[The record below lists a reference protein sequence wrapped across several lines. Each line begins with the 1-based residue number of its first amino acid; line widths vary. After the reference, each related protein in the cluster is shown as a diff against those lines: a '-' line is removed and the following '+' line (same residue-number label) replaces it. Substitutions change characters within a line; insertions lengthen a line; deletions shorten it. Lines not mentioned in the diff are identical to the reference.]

1 MDPEAG
7 AETPS
12 SEELSKSLSRFK
24 RRLSRE
30 KAARLEAEAIADRG
44 LRELWLANRE
54 LDKRVAERTADLER
68 TLEELEVVTKTRE
81 NFLSALSHEMRTPLN
96 GVLGMLE
103 LLSPYIEKDQ
113 PLTYLGAA
121 QESADNLSVLICR
134 MLDLVELS
142 NGTIGISP
150 VETTIGSLTDQIT
163 ARWQHELL
171 KTGRLLSV
179 SSYVDGTLPVRLD
192 VDRWHQIVNELVA
205 NTVDHADPGAVKVRI
220 MTNGLNLVVEV
231 EDPGPGIV
239 QEFDQITLTRSADF
253 EANRSS
259 DGLGL
264 GLVFGRQM
272 AEAMG
277 GRLSVTSRRA
287 DRRSDQESG
296 VPPGGGTLARLE
308 TPAELDQ
315 LAKAV
320 GPVPAR

>member
-1 MDPEAG
+1 MDTEDG

-12 SEELSKSLSRFK
+12 IEELSKSLTRFK

-54 LDKRVAERTADLER
+54 LDKRVADRTADLAR
-68 TLEELEVVTKTRE
+68 TLEELEAVTKTRE

-103 LLSPYIEKDQ
+103 LLSPYVEQDQ
-113 PLTYLGAA
+113 PMTYLGAA
-121 QESADNLSVLICR
+121 QESAEKLSVLIRR

-142 NGTIGISP
+142 NGTIRISP
-150 VETTIGSLTDQIT
+150 VETTVGNLVDRVT

-179 SSYVDGTLPVRLD
+179 SSYVEGALPARLD
-192 VDRWHQIVNELVA
+192 VDRWHQIVNELLA
-205 NTVDHADPGAVKVRI
+205 NTVDHADPGSVKVRI
-220 MTNGLNLVVEV
+220 LANGSNIVVEV
-231 EDPGPGIV
+231 EDPGPGIA
-239 QEFDQITLTRSADF
+239 QEFEQIGLTNSADF

-277 GRLSVTSRRA
+277 GQLTVTSWRA
-287 DRRSDQESG
+287 ERRSNQDSG
-296 VPPGGGTLARLE
+296 APHEGGTTARLE
-308 TPAELDQ
+308 TPAELDTMAESA
-315 LAKAV
+315 L
-320 GPVPAR
+320 PVPAK